1 MKAVVFTLGCKV
13 NEAESSAIE
22 APENAQDTGESEEIL
37 TVSKLIGET
46 PDDKKE

>member
-22 APENAQDTGESEEIL
+22 AGLEEM
-37 TVSKLIGET
+37 GAH
-46 PDDKKE
+46 